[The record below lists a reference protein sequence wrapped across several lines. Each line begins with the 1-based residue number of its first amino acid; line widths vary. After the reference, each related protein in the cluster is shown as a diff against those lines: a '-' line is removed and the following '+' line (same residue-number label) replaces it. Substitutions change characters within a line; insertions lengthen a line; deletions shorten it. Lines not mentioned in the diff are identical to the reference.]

1 MTFLR
6 RRVTSS
12 AMSAFL
18 CLAFGTAAHAATSW
32 TNTHTQ
38 AIPLVQATSL
48 GAINP
53 TTQLHISVALQMQNA
68 AALRTLVQQEN
79 TPGSP
84 SYNTAITPDQFNA
97 TYAPSTTSAA
107 AVENYLTQSGF
118 TNVAVEPNRLFVTA
132 TGSAAVVEA
141 AFNTS
146 LGLFSQNG
154 KTVFVNT
161 KAAQVP
167 ASLSGIVLSVLGLN
181 NVQMAV
187 HPTNHITPCD
197 VSSPTCL
204 RFTYD
209 PATYWKTYDVGAV
222 PAASSATIAIMA
234 EGNVSQAVTD
244 LRAFEA
250 GNQLPVVPVKI
261 MQVGLASP
269 DTAGV
274 GEWDIDTQYSTGMA
288 GSVKTLYI
296 YTTTSL
302 SDSDTA
308 LELNHW
314 AHDDLAK
321 AANASFG
328 ICEFF
333 PFLDGTMAASDQV
346 LLEAAAQ
353 GQTLF
358 SSTGDTGSFC
368 PVGVGTNGVPAG
380 VPFVNYPATS
390 TYAVGVGGTTLLS
403 NADASYNGEVAW
415 YAGGGGLSQFE
426 GSPFWQQNVV
436 PTNNP
441 SVPATFR
448 AIPDLSMDAD
458 PNTGAI
464 VYMLNTTDGKSEPN
478 CCWGGTSL
486 ASPLAVGVWA
496 RLQNAYGNKLGF
508 APPRLYAKYPAFG
521 TAPTSTGTLTEP
533 ADGFHDILTGANGF
547 YTSLPYY
554 DLTTG
559 MGTFDVSA
567 KKAVIPH

>member
-1 MTFLR
+1 MFFLPR
-6 RRVTSS
+6 RFTSS
-12 AMSAFL
+12 AVSAFV
-18 CLAFGTAAHAATSW
+18 CLAFGAAAHATTW
-32 TNTHTQ
+32 VNTNTQ
-38 AIPLVQATSL
+38 AISLNQATPL

-53 TTQLHISVALQMQNA
+53 TTQIGVAVALQMQNA
-68 AALRTLVQQEN
+68 AALRTLVQQQN

-97 TYAPSTTSAA
+97 TYAPSTASAA
-107 AVENYLTQSGF
+107 AVQNYLTQSGF

-132 TGSAAVVEA
+132 TGSAAVIEA

-181 NVQMAV
+181 NVQMSI
-187 HPTNHITPCD
+187 HPTAVTPCD
-197 VSSPTCL
+197 VSSPTCV
-204 RFTYD
+204 RFTYN

-222 PAASSATIAIMA
+222 PAASGATIAIMA
-234 EGNVSQAVTD
+234 EGNVTQAVKD

-250 GNQLPVVPVKI
+250 GNGLPVVPVKV

-274 GEWDIDTQYSTGMA
+274 DEWDIDTQYTTGMA

-302 SDSDTA
+302 SDSDVA
-308 LELNHW
+308 LEFNHW

-333 PFLDGTMAASDQV
+333 PFLDGSMLADDQV
-346 LLEAAAQ
+346 FLEAAAQ

-358 SSTGDTGSFC
+358 ASTGDTGSFC
-368 PVGVGTNGVPAG
+368 PVLVGANGVPAG
-380 VPFVNYPATS
+380 TPFVNYPATS

-403 NADASYNGEVAW
+403 NTDGSYNGEVAW

-426 GSPFWQQNVV
+426 VSPFWQQNVV

-464 VYMLNTTDGKSEPN
+464 VYMLNTADGKSEPS

-508 APPRLYAKYPAFG
+508 APPRLYAGYPAFG